1 MGNSLQKYSYPLFL
15 FSAFAFNNPR
25 TGFEL
30 KALQNT
36 IKDSIPDKV
45 FSQVSPH
52 SATDKA
58 SSPGLFSRDVF
69 VKVQLSKTNCFV
81 GEPVMVTYKLY
92 SCQNTSSKLIRELS
106 APGISMMT
114 LPGST
119 DLSPS
124 TELYKGR
131 SFQVHTIRKSTAIP
145 LVAGRL
151 AVTQLEM
158 AHKLQLTKKETN
170 QKHSPRE
177 LDDLLREINA
187 EESSAR
193 SLSIRSLS
201 LPVSLDVQPLPVVN
215 VPSGFEGAIGKFSIR
230 TELLA
235 KFIKAG
241 DPVKLRARITGFGN
255 LAGTGAPVISVPSTA
270 ELINTRQT
278 NKEEKNNPQFETERV
293 YEYTII
299 PHEPG
304 KLKIPAISI
313 SYFDPEQKS
322 YQTIQSAVQVIP
334 VSGNVIKSK
343 PVTGINTQ
351 TKKPN
356 PLLWIPIAILTASL
370 GAALIFIRKRIAA
383 KKLVAPP
390 MDSPVPA
397 YVEKLLAIQPLIEQ
411 GDLSAC
417 QRLNDLL
424 WNSFSEALNL
434 KPTVLTRNSILEG
447 LELKGWTGDE
457 RFIVVKLMDACE
469 DFLYIPGD
477 KSGNDLDSIYRQTE
491 AVVTRLHN
499 S

>member
-15 FSAFAFNNPR
+15 FSAFAFNNPG
-25 TGFEL
+25 TGSEL
-30 KALQNT
+30 NALQNT
-36 IKDSIPDKV
+36 IKDSIPHKV
-45 FSQVSPH
+45 FSQVSVHP
-52 SATDKA
+52 ATDKA

-69 VKVQLSKTNCFV
+69 VRVQLSKTNCFV

-92 SCQNTSSKLIRELS
+92 SCLNSSSKLIRELS

-158 AHKLQLTKKETN
+158 AHKLQLTKKASN

-177 LDDLLREINA
+177 LDDLLREINE
-187 EESSAR
+187 EESTVR
-193 SLSIRSLS
+193 SDSIKSLS
-201 LPVSLDVQPLPVVN
+201 LPVSLDVQPLPAGN

-230 TELLA
+230 TEFLT

-255 LAGTGAPVISVPSTA
+255 LASTGAPVISVPSTA

-278 NKEEKNNPQFETERV
+278 NKEEKANPQFETERV

-304 KLKIPAISI
+304 KLKIPALSV
-313 SYFDPEQKS
+313 SYFDPEQKN
-322 YQTIQSAVQVIP
+322 YQTIQSGIQVIP
-334 VSGNVIKSK
+334 VTGNLIKSK
-343 PVTGINTQ
+343 PVAGPNGQ
-351 TKKPN
+351 TKKRN

-370 GAALIFIRKRIAA
+370 GAVIIFIRKRRAA
-383 KKLVAPP
+383 KKFPAPP
-390 MDSPVPA
+390 IELTVPV

-411 GDLSAC
+411 GDLGAC

-447 LELKGWTGDE
+447 LELRGWTGEE

-491 AVVTRLHN
+491 AVVARLHN

>member
-52 SATDKA
+52 ATTDKA
-58 SSPGLFSRDVF
+58 SSPGLYSKDVF

-92 SCQNTSSKLIRELS
+92 SCLNTSSKLIRELS

-151 AVTQLEM
+151 AITQLEM
-158 AHKLQLTKKETN
+158 AHKLQLTRKESN

-177 LDDLLREINA
+177 LDDLLREINK
-187 EESSAR
+187 EEASVH
-193 SLSIRSLS
+193 SLSIKSLS
-201 LPVSLDVQPLPVVN
+201 LPVSLDVHPLPVAN
-215 VPSGFEGAIGKFSIR
+215 VPPGFEGAIGKFSIR
-230 TELLA
+230 TELLT
-235 KFIKAG
+235 KLIKAG

-255 LAGTGAPVISVPSTA
+255 LGSTDAPVISVPSTA

-278 NKEEKNNPQFETERV
+278 NMEEKANPQFETERI

-313 SYFDPEQKS
+313 SYFDPEQKN
-322 YQTIQSAVQVIP
+322 YQTVQSAVPVIP
-334 VSGNVIKSK
+334 VSSNVIKSK
-343 PVTGINTQ
+343 PVAGIK
-351 TKKPN
+351 TKKRN
-356 PLLWIPIAILTASL
+356 PQLWIPMAILMLSL
-370 GAALIFIRKRIAA
+370 GAVLIFIRKRIVA

-390 MDSPVPA
+390 MDSPAPA

-411 GDLSAC
+411 GDISAC

-447 LELKGWTGDE
+447 LELKGWTGEE
-457 RFIVVKLMDACE
+457 RFTVVKLMDACE

-477 KSGNDLDSIYRQTE
+477 KSGNDLDSIYRETE

>member
-52 SATDKA
+52 ATTDKA
-58 SSPGLFSRDVF
+58 SSPGLYSKDVF

-92 SCQNTSSKLIRELS
+92 SCLNTSSKLIRELS

-151 AVTQLEM
+151 AITQLEM
-158 AHKLQLTKKETN
+158 AHKLQLTRKESN

-177 LDDLLREINA
+177 LDDLLREINK
-187 EESSAR
+187 EEASVR
-193 SLSIRSLS
+193 SLSIKSLS
-201 LPVSLDVQPLPVVN
+201 LPVSLDVQPLPVAN
-215 VPSGFEGAIGKFSIR
+215 VPPGFEGAIGKFSIR
-230 TELLA
+230 TELLT
-235 KFIKAG
+235 KLIKAG

-255 LAGTGAPVISVPSTA
+255 LGSTDAPVISVPSTA

-278 NKEEKNNPQFETERV
+278 NMEEKANPQFETERI

-313 SYFDPEQKS
+313 SYFDPEQKN
-322 YQTIQSAVQVIP
+322 YQTVQSAVPVIP
-334 VSGNVIKSK
+334 VSSNVIKSK
-343 PVTGINTQ
+343 PVAGIK
-351 TKKPN
+351 TKKRN
-356 PLLWIPIAILTASL
+356 PQLWIPMAILMLSL
-370 GAALIFIRKRIAA
+370 GAVLIFIRKRIVA

-390 MDSPVPA
+390 MDSPAPA

-411 GDLSAC
+411 GDISAC

-447 LELKGWTGDE
+447 LELKGWTGEE
-457 RFIVVKLMDACE
+457 RFTVVKLMDACE

-477 KSGNDLDSIYRQTE
+477 KSGNDLDSIYRETE